1 MSKKI
6 KTAIIAAGASGG
18 HIFPALAVAN
28 ELKKQGFHCVFV
40 GRGGAFS
47 RVVKEDGFDIKELP
61 ASPWNVKN
69 PARKLLAIFNL
80 IRAFVQA
87 FKLIHNEKA
96 SVVFGTGGYAT
107 VAAVLAAKL
116 SGVPTVIQEQNV
128 LPGRANRFLSKWAD
142 RVCLSFESS
151 RHYLRYREGVMV
163 VTGNPIRN
171 KIIEARNLKRVEDG
185 KFRILIAGG
194 SQGARILS
202 DVVPNAMN
210 LLPYAHK
217 KQIEIVQ
224 QTRVE
229 DRQRVINF
237 YHEFDVPA
245 QVEVFF
251 DDLETK
257 MVQSNLI
264 IARSGASTVN
274 EAALLGRAAIYVPL
288 KLADGHQIQNAKAME
303 HIGAA
308 IVMEQHCF
316 TAEKLAEK
324 LSELIEDKA
333 FIAKMEKSAYDSS
346 KVDAAKNVADEVVKL
361 SEEDLLHL
369 AEEFKDKNDNS

>member
-1 MSKKI
+1 MSKKT

-28 ELKKQGFHCVFV
+28 ELKAQGFRCIFV

-47 RVVKEDGFDIKELP
+47 RIVEADGFEIKELP
-61 ASPWNVKN
+61 ANPWNVKN
-69 PARKLLAIFNL
+69 PVRKVLAIFNL
-80 IRAFVQA
+80 VRAFVRA
-87 FKLIHNEKA
+87 FKLIHQEKA

-151 RHYLRYREGVMV
+151 RHYLRYRENVMV
-163 VTGNPIRN
+163 VTGNPIRS
-171 KIIEARNLKRVEDG
+171 KIIEARTLKRVDDG

-202 DVVPNAMN
+202 DVVPHAIN
-210 LLPYAHK
+210 LLPYEHK
-217 KQIEIVQ
+217 KKVEVIQ
-224 QTRVE
+224 QTRAE

-251 DDLETK
+251 DDLEVK
-257 MVQSNLI
+257 MIQSNLI

-274 EAALLGRAAIYVPL
+274 EAAILGRAAIYVPL
-288 KLADGHQIQNAKAME
+288 KLADGHQLQNAKAME
-303 HIGAA
+303 SIGAA
-308 IVMEQHCF
+308 IVMEHGIF
-316 TAEKLAEK
+316 TPEKLAEK
-324 LSELIEDKA
+324 LSELIEDKV
-333 FIAKMEKSAYDSS
+333 FVGKMEKSAYDSGI
-346 KVDAAKNVADEVVKL
+346 VDAANNVAREVIKL
-361 SEEDLLHL
+361 SEYDLLHIG
-369 AEEFKDKNDNS
+369 EELNNN

>member
-1 MSKKI
+1 MSKRTKL
-6 KTAIIAAGASGG
+6 AIIAAGASGG

-28 ELKKQGFHCVFV
+28 ELKKQGFRCIFV

-47 RVVKEDGFDIKELP
+47 RIVKEDGFEIKELP
-61 ASPWNVKN
+61 ASAWNVKN
-69 PARKLLAIFNL
+69 PVRKLMAIFNL
-80 IRAFVQA
+80 MRAFIQA
-87 FKLIHNEKA
+87 FKLIHHEKA

-151 RHYLRYREGVMV
+151 RHYLRYREDVMV
-163 VTGNPIRN
+163 VTGNPIRE
-171 KIIEARNLKRVEDG
+171 KIIKVRDKKRHNDG

-202 DVVPNAMN
+202 DVVPHAVN
-210 LLPYAHK
+210 LLPQAIK
-217 KQIEIVQ
+217 KQIEIIQ
-224 QTRVE
+224 QTRAE
-229 DRQRVINF
+229 DKQRVIDL
-237 YHEFDVPA
+237 YHKFDVPA
-245 QVEVFF
+245 QVAIFF
-251 DDLETK
+251 DDLENQ
-257 MVQSNLI
+257 MLRSNLV

-274 EAALLGRAAIYVPL
+274 ETSLLGRAAIYVPL
-288 KLADGHQIQNAKAME
+288 KLADGHQIQNARAME
-303 HIGAA
+303 SLGAA
-308 IVMEQHCF
+308 IVMEQACF

-324 LSELIEDKA
+324 LTELIEDKA
-333 FIAKMEKSAYDSS
+333 FLAKMEKSAYDSA
-346 KVDAAKNVADEVVKL
+346 KVDAAKNVAAEVIKL

-369 AEEFKDKNDNS
+369 GEEFK